1 MSQELIKSNELQ
13 QKEIA
18 TLVEAGIIPAGTP
31 PAQIKMFVRFCY
43 EKGLSPFAGEVHLVS
58 YNTKEGVKYTRITG
72 IEGYRKIAART
83 NELAGCDD
91 VKFDVKSDGTF
102 KTASEL
108 KKEAPGK
115 LPTSATVTVYRI
127 KGSLRVPFTC
137 TVLWEEFAQTSTYQG
152 KITFKG
158 KWNPQG
164 GMPYHMLSKCAEAI
178 ALRKGFG
185 DELSGIHIPEEQGA
199 FEGATIENTTKVS
212 DSDKEALELIE
223 GQLKQVKTID
233 DLNAYF
239 KRNPQWKADSDVIEL
254 FGKRKMEIEDANSN

>member
-18 TLVEAGIIPAGTP
+18 TLVEAGIIPANTP
-31 PAQIKMFVRFCY
+31 AAQIKMFVRFCY

-58 YNTKEGVKYTRITG
+58 YNTKEGVKYARITG

-83 NELAGCDD
+83 GELAGCDD
-91 VKFDVKSDGTF
+91 VKFDITSGGTYR
-102 KTASEL
+102 TAAEL

-127 KGSLRVPFTC
+127 KGGLRVPFTC
-137 TVLWEEFAQTSTYQG
+137 TVLWDEFVQTSNYQG
-152 KITFKG
+152 KVSFKG

-199 FEGATIENTTKVS
+199 WENV
-212 DSDKEALELIE
+212 DSPGVAPEDDKEALELIE

-233 DLNAYF
+233 DLNTYF
-239 KRNPQWKADSDVIEL
+239 KRNPQWKADVSVIEL
-254 FGKRKMEIEDANSN
+254 FGKRKMEIEDAASN